1 VKPGLS
7 TQRFS
12 FLGVPIN
19 ATNTAEVLASLTSAE
34 GAPCSY
40 ICFPDSFVIRA
51 ANRDARLLA
60 ILTNSRM
67 TLPDGK
73 PSQWFANCIGL
84 NNVRTVSGFHVCK
97 ALLATASTHYFYGG
111 SPELLQALDAR
122 LKDEFPHAR
131 ILGMK
136 SPPMLSEEEI
146 TTHPIIEEDFNT
158 IASLKPDFIWIGIS
172 SPKQDLLMQRATR
185 LLPGGTLLGIGGVF
199 NYLAHPESKSPEW
212 MKRMGL
218 RWLYRAIREPSRL
231 AGKYMGMLFFISWN
245 LPRIVTDIIG
255 QRRLRKKP

>member
-218 RWLYRAIREPSRL
+218 RWLYRAIREPRRL

>member
-1 VKPGLS
+1 MKPGLS

-73 PSQWFANCIGL
+73 PSQWFANCIGF

-158 IASLKPDFIWIGIS
+158 IASLKPDFVWIGIS

-218 RWLYRAIREPSRL
+218 RWLYRAIREPRRL

>member
-1 VKPGLS
+1 MKPGLS

-73 PSQWFANCIGL
+73 PSQWFANCIGF

-218 RWLYRAIREPSRL
+218 RWLYRAIREPRRL
-231 AGKYMGMLFFISWN
+231 AGKYMGMLFFVSWN

>member
-1 VKPGLS
+1 MKPGLS

-218 RWLYRAIREPSRL
+218 RWLYRAIREPRRL

>member
-1 VKPGLS
+1 
-7 TQRFS
+7 
-12 FLGVPIN
+12 
-19 ATNTAEVLASLTSAE
+19 
-34 GAPCSY
+34 
-40 ICFPDSFVIRA
+40 
-51 ANRDARLLA
+51 
-60 ILTNSRM
+60 M

-73 PSQWFANCIGL
+73 PSQWFANCVGF

-218 RWLYRAIREPSRL
+218 RWLYRAIREPRRL

>member
-73 PSQWFANCIGL
+73 PSQWFANCIGF

-146 TTHPIIEEDFNT
+146 ITHPIIEEDFNT
-158 IASLKPDFIWIGIS
+158 IASLKPDFVWIGIS

-218 RWLYRAIREPSRL
+218 RWLYRAIREPRRL

>member
-60 ILTNSRM
+60 ILTNSRL

-218 RWLYRAIREPSRL
+218 RWLYRAIREPRRL

>member
-1 VKPGLS
+1 MKPGLS

-84 NNVRTVSGFHVCK
+84 NNVSTVSGFHVCK

-111 SPELLQALDAR
+111 SPALLQALDAR

-158 IASLKPDFIWIGIS
+158 IASLKPDFVWIGIS
-172 SPKQDLLMQRATR
+172 SPKQDLLMQRASR

-218 RWLYRAIREPSRL
+218 RWLYRAIREPRRL
-231 AGKYMGMLFFISWN
+231 AGKYMGMLFFISRN
-245 LPRIVTDIIG
+245 LPRIITDIIG
-255 QRRLRKKP
+255 QRRLKKKP

>member
-1 VKPGLS
+1 VKSGLS
-7 TQRFS
+7 AQRFS

-19 ATNTAEVLASLTSAE
+19 ATNTVEVLASLTSAE

-60 ILTNSRM
+60 ILTNSRL

-218 RWLYRAIREPSRL
+218 RWLYRAIREPRRL

>member
-1 VKPGLS
+1 MKSGLS

-19 ATNTAEVLASLTSAE
+19 ATNTVEVLASLTSAE

-218 RWLYRAIREPSRL
+218 RWLYRAIREPRRL

>member
-1 VKPGLS
+1 MKTELS

-19 ATNTAEVLASLTSAE
+19 ATNTEEALAALTSAKDD
-34 GAPCSY
+34 PCSY

-60 ILTNSRM
+60 ILTYSRM

-84 NNVRTVSGFHVCK
+84 KNVRTVSGFHVCK
-97 ALLATASTHYFYGG
+97 ALLATSSTHYFYGG
-111 SPELLQALDAR
+111 SPELLRSLDAR
-122 LKDEFPHAR
+122 LKEEFPHAR

-146 TTHPIIEEDFNT
+146 ITHPIIEEDFNA

-172 SPKQDLLMQRATR
+172 SPKQDLLMQRASR
-185 LLPGGTLLGIGGVF
+185 LLPRGALLGIGGVF
-199 NYLAHPESKSPEW
+199 NYLAHPELKSPEW
-212 MKRMGL
+212 MKRIGL
-218 RWLYRAIREPSRL
+218 RWLYRAIREPRRL
-231 AGKYMGMLFFISWN
+231 AGKYMGMLLFITLN
-245 LPRIVTDIIG
+245 LPRIVADILR
-255 QRRLRKKP
+255 QRRLMKKP